1 MIFCLRN
8 GHVALVTRHEE
19 KFSKAKAKPVWM
31 FLLQLQLL
39 SVIAPKT
46 SSTEFRWTDD
56 ELDLLLK
63 CCADF
68 KSQKEYQRI
77 NWEDTRT
84 KYEKIE

>member
-1 MIFCLRN
+1 M
-8 GHVALVTRHEE
+8 
-19 KFSKAKAKPVWM
+19 
-31 FLLQLQLL
+31 
-39 SVIAPKT
+39 IAPKA

-84 KYEKIE
+84 KYEKIK

>member
-1 MIFCLRN
+1 
-8 GHVALVTRHEE
+8 
-19 KFSKAKAKPVWM
+19 M

-39 SVIAPKT
+39 SVIAPKA

-63 CCADF
+63 RCADF

-77 NWEDTRT
+77 N
-84 KYEKIE
+84 